1 MRRLNAR
8 FFVSMG
14 LVSLLASV
22 MLLAMYLG
30 YIPDPHAT
38 IRQGRAALAETL
50 AVSHFDVDQ
59 PVQRQECRGGAGVHR
74 EAQCGPAVGGG
85 RQGGRRDGRG
95 HRRPSA
101 ELAGARR
108 RRLHGRP
115 DPGPDSRRR
124 REVGAAGAALRAPGP
139 ARRHGLRARATD
151 SDGGLRGAGEPAVL
165 LLLSGTGAAPA
176 RSVAGDSGT
185 RTRSAGHVGRGSA
198 GGRSQGLH
206 RAGEPGLL
214 ARGWAERRGADR
226 QAGNRVRLDRC
237 ARCTAQGRCLSLEH
251 DPARRHAA
259 AQRLRASGG
268 QHG

>member
-38 IRQGRAALAETL
+38 IRQGRRGARRDTRGEY
-50 AVSHFDVDQ
+50 FDVDQ
-59 PVQRQECRGGAGVHR
+59 PVQRQECRGGAGVYR

-101 ELAGARR
+101 ELAGARGR
-108 RRLHGRP
+108 GLHGRP
-115 DPGPDSRRR
+115 DPGPDSRGR
-124 REVGAAGAALRAPGP
+124 REVGAAGTALPAPGP

-151 SDGGLRGAGEPAVL
+151 SDGGLRRAGEPAVASTSI
-165 LLLSGTGAAPA
+165 SGGCCASSIRRGRFRDACAPRWTRWPRVCWWSIPRA
-176 RSVAGDSGT
+176 TSCW
-185 RTRSAGHVGRGSA
+185 RTRPSPAWSGRT
-198 GGRSQGLH
+198 
-206 RAGEPGLL
+206 P
-214 ARGWAERRGADR
+214 RR
-226 QAGNRVRLDRC
+226 
-237 ARCTAQGRCLSLEH
+237 
-251 DPARRHAA
+251 
-259 AQRLRASGG
+259 
-268 QHG
+268 